1 MRQVPVVMIVM
12 IGVALASAEAWSA
25 GDLSL
30 EQALRRAVES
40 NPVMG
45 AATAEVEA
53 AEAGIKLASARFW
66 PTLSAS
72 GSYGTFSGDV
82 LYGRFI
88 PGAPG
93 DGVFPVGEYDT
104 NQVANLELKQVLYAG
119 GAIGAEKRLRTV
131 EREVADQTLRE
142 RRLEIEYQVTRTYYE
157 AVLAEH
163 RLEVAGR
170 SVERS
175 RSALET
181 VRARHAEQEALEVEL
196 LGAAGKLAADELA
209 LLEAGKALG
218 LAHRKLGV
226 LLGSSSEE
234 MPRLT
239 TALDP
244 PLDLLPESEALERAV
259 ATGPAVA
266 QANLMAVHAE
276 AAVGVAQAMGRPKL
290 EFVGL
295 YSWIDNDLFFKGDYA
310 AVSIN
315 LAVPFIQDIK
325 AGRAS
330 KRVAEARGRQAA
342 HLRREAVDRTGLAVE
357 AGFGQLE
364 VALAA
369 VEVARLNL
377 EFQTENFRVTQSA
390 YREQLVTFS
399 EVLDRHDALSQAE
412 LDLFGAQFEARMAE
426 AELRRL
432 VGD

>member
-1 MRQVPVVMIVM
+1 MRQVAVVMVVM
-12 IGVALASAEAWSA
+12 IGVAFASAEALSA

-30 EQALRRAVES
+30 EQALVRAVES

-53 AEAGIKLASARFW
+53 AEAGIKIASARFW

-93 DGVFPVGEYDT
+93 NGVIPVGEYDT

-142 RRLEIEYQVTRTYYE
+142 RRLEIEYQVTQTYYE

-226 LLGSSSEE
+226 LLGSSGEE

-244 PLDLLPESEALERAV
+244 PLDLLPKSEALDRAV
-259 ATGPAVA
+259 ATGPAVE

-276 AAVGVAQAMGRPKL
+276 AAVGVARAIGRPKL

-330 KRVAEARGRQAA
+330 KKVAEARGRQAA

-357 AGFGQLE
+357 TGFGQLE

-399 EVLDRHDALSQAE
+399 EVLDRHDALSNAE